1 MKPTLL
7 SILWKKEKI
16 HWKRIKQ
23 MFSKFNGWVSKLSF
37 GVIVAILVTLAHYA
51 FALMHTLFELFL
63 FVFMR
68 DAFKANLQ
76 KMALTTKSH

>member
-1 MKPTLL
+1 MKTTLL
-7 SILWKKEKI
+7 SILLKKEKI
-16 HWKRIKQ
+16 HWNRIKQ
-23 MFSKFNGWVSKLSF
+23 LFKKFNGWVSKLTF
-37 GVIVAILVTLAHYA
+37 GLIVALLVTLAHYG

-76 KMALTTKSH
+76 KMALSIKNY

>member
-1 MKPTLL
+1 MKTTLL

-16 HWKRIKQ
+16 HWSRVKQ
-23 MFSKFNGWVSKLSF
+23 MFGKFGGWVSRLTF
-37 GVIVAILVTLAHYA
+37 GLIVIALVTIAHYG

-76 KMALTTKSH
+76 KMLLTTKSH